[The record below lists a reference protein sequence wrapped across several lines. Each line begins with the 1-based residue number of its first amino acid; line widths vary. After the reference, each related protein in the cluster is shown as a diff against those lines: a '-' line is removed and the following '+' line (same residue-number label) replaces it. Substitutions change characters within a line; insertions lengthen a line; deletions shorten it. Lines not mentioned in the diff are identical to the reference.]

1 MTHDELIK
9 RAFSW
14 LKTTKGCSIV
24 ASELVTGGME
34 TPDVI
39 GWNGWVSTLIE
50 AKISVSDF
58 RADRRKIFR
67 TAAGRGMGVH
77 RYYIVLSNLVDVVLP
92 ILPEGWGLLSCNVHR
107 KLVVE
112 RMSATFQPNMENE
125 ILYLS
130 SIIRRIAMRNEPL
143 RGINVR
149 CYTYQVE
156 TEPKAELY
164 IDQQQSEPLGDVF
177 A

>member
-1 MTHDELIK
+1 MTHDELIR
-9 RAFSW
+9 RAFTW
-14 LKTTKGCSIV
+14 LKNTKSCSIV
-24 ASELVTGGME
+24 ASELVTGGLE
-34 TPDVI
+34 TPDLI

-50 AKISVSDF
+50 AKISLPDF

-67 TAAGRGMGVH
+67 TLAGRGMGVR
-77 RYYIVLSNLVDVVLP
+77 RYYIVPSDLVDVVLP
-92 ILPEGWGLLSCNVHR
+92 ILPEGWGLLSCTVRR

-112 RMSATFQPNMENE
+112 RLSAVFQPNMQNE

-130 SIIRRIAMRNEPL
+130 SIIRRIAMRAEPL

-156 TEPKAELY
+156 TEPRAELY
-164 IDQQQSEPLGDVF
+164 VDQTTPFEDVLV
-177 A
+177 